1 MQLGFNLGVFMEG
14 NCFLRQPLTC
24 AAVVQCILQLMWSS
38 MLRVWD
44 TFKKGQLFKQSLAF
58 VYQNYVPNYLLSEH
72 LFLWTV
78 LRRLNPNSGR
88 TFTLLN
94 QSFYREYLKAI
105 FCTTMWLPN
114 IRLGQQQQLFW
125 CQWILKWIGLIW
137 FTHEKHDTW
146 PLTKCLVF
154 LSNPNHGL
162 G

>member
-1 MQLGFNLGVFMEG
+1 MFSWRVIAPSDNLLLVLLLYSVFYNWCG
-14 NCFLRQPLTC
+14 LPC
-24 AAVVQCILQLMWSS
+24 
-38 MLRVWD
+38 WD
-44 TFKKGQLFKQSLAF
+44 FETHSKGPVIFKWTQSLDF
-58 VYQNYVPNYLLSEH
+58 VYQNYVLNYLLSEH

-94 QSFYREYLKAI
+94 QSFYREYLRAI

-125 CQWILKWIGLIW
+125 CQWILKWIGLIQ
-137 FTHEKHDTW
+137 FTHEKHDMR

-154 LSNPNHGL
+154 FSNPNYGL